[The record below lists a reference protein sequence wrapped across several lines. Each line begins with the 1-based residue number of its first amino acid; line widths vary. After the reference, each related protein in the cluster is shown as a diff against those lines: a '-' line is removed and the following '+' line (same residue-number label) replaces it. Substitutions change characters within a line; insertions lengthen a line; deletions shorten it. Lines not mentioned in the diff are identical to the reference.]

1 MLFLKHIF
9 LFLYLF
15 GCLTSSSSA
24 SPNYNDI
31 YCPNN
36 KTYESNNTILN
47 RNLNVLLS
55 TLVTNATQGGADFY
69 SSIMGFG
76 TTNAVNGVFLCRGD
90 VNSTTCMDC
99 VTTAAKD
106 ITSRCPNQTE
116 SIIWYD
122 ECMLRYTN
130 RYFAPTSIVPRAN
143 MNNGKNI
150 STSKLDIFNQML
162 LGFLGGL
169 AAEAGNSQ
177 TSKQFA
183 VGEAN
188 FNLSDDTNKVI
199 TVYGLAQC
207 VPGVTNVQ
215 CQDCLVNASRTL
227 LTCCEGKQGARA
239 LLASCNIRYDL
250 QRFYNQSASTPGSP
264 SSGKNKSK
272 SKTRTV
278 LIVVLVT
285 GPTILFCLGCYFLMR
300 RSRWKKYKTLM
311 RENFGNESSTLES
324 LQFNLATIEAATKKF
339 SPENKIGKGGFGEVY
354 KGILI
359 DGREIAVKKLSQTSG
374 QGALEFK
381 NEVLLIAK
389 LQHRNLVTLIGFC
402 LKDQEKMLIYEYVSN
417 KSLDYFLFDRN
428 KSRLLHWFERY
439 KIIEGIAHGIHYL
452 HDHSRLKI
460 IHRDL
465 KPSNVLL
472 DDNMNPKISDFGMAR
487 MVALDQD
494 RGSTNRIV
502 GTYGYMSQEYAMH
515 GQFSEKS
522 DVFSFG
528 VIVLEII
535 SSKKNARSL
544 LSNNTDDLLSRAWRQ
559 WRDQTPLELID
570 QDIRESCNHNEA
582 VKCIQIGLLC
592 VQDKPDDRPSM
603 ANVVSYL
610 TSPSAELPVPGEPTK
625 SPRSG
630 ILQMAV
636 AGELS
641 SASIS
646 TVNEMS
652 SSAVA
657 SSTFSANA

>member
-1 MLFLKHIF
+1 
-9 LFLYLF
+9 
-15 GCLTSSSSA
+15 
-24 SPNYNDI
+24 
-31 YCPNN
+31 
-36 KTYESNNTILN
+36 
-47 RNLNVLLS
+47 
-55 TLVTNATQGGADFY
+55 
-69 SSIMGFG
+69 MGFG

-90 VNSTTCMDC
+90 VNSTTCMNC
-99 VTTAAKD
+99 VTTAATD
-106 ITSRCPNQTE
+106 ITRRCPNQTE

-130 RYFAPTSIVPRAN
+130 RYFAPTSIVPRVN

-150 STSKLDIFNQML
+150 STSKLDIFNQM

-188 FNLSDDTNKVI
+188 FNLSGDTNKVI
-199 TVYGLAQC
+199 TVYGLAQR

-227 LTCCEGKQGARA
+227 LTCCEGKQGGRA
-239 LLASCNIRYDL
+239 LLAWCNIRYDL

-285 GPTILFCLGCYFLMR
+285 GSTILFCLGCYFFMR
-300 RSRWKKYKTLM
+300 RSSWKKYKTLM

-374 QGALEFK
+374 QG
-381 NEVLLIAK
+381 
-389 LQHRNLVTLIGFC
+389 FC
-402 LKDQEKMLIYEYVSN
+402 LKEQEKMLIYEYVSN

-428 KSRLLHWFERY
+428 KSRLLHWFE
-439 KIIEGIAHGIHYL
+439 H
-452 HDHSRLKI
+452 
-460 IHRDL
+460 
-465 KPSNVLL
+465 
-472 DDNMNPKISDFGMAR
+472 DNMNPKISDFGMAR

-502 GTYGYMSQEYAMH
+502 GTYGY
-515 GQFSEKS
+515 
-522 DVFSFG
+522 
-528 VIVLEII
+528 I
-535 SSKKNARSL
+535 SKKNARSL

-610 TSPSAELPVPGEPTK
+610 TSTSAELPVPGEPTK

-652 SSAVA
+652 SSVIP
-657 SSTFSANA
+657 SSTFSDNA